1 MGTDHALP
9 SGTGAS
15 VAPSD
20 RIVLLIVAGYALAFV
35 LFGLLIDTPSD
46 VLHGL
51 GSILISRDTLLTDY
65 MGVGGIG
72 AALVSTGLL
81 TLAACLVYALNR
93 VRMTGTAIAALFLVL
108 GFGLFGKN
116 LLNVWFIIAG
126 VALHARWRGQPFSTH
141 INTAFFGIALSPIV
155 SEILFSTT
163 LPLSISLPL
172 AVVTGLLIGFILPA
186 AAAQLFRAHDG
197 FALYN
202 MGFTAGL
209 VGTLVVAIYASYG
222 FVADPVFIWTTG
234 NNLLLGSF
242 VGVLLLS
249 MVLLGVVIDRRA
261 FSRFWLLMR
270 ASGQAPSDFLA
281 SAGLGAT
288 LINMGLSGAVGLVYL
303 LAIGGDLNGPTIGA
317 LFSIVGFAAFGKH
330 PRNIIP
336 IIAGVFLGS
345 LAKPWGVAD
354 PSVQLAA
361 LFGTNLAPIAGYFG
375 WQWGIIAGFIHS
387 SAALS
392 VGVVHGGLNLYN
404 NGFAAGIVASILVPV
419 ILAIRARGGLTG
431 RKPASG
437 AVKLGASEPSV
448 REPTKKISE
457 SVVDAQTGAGLTDGD
472 GAGAGS
478 RPGMV
483 STSGAD
489 DHVAHKQAA
498 QAVALGRGRWLG
510 AVLLRA
516 LFFLVIWLL
525 LSAPDLGALR
535 TLLGSS
541 AGLLATGFGAEI
553 GAGAGIAADVVIGA
567 GAGIAAGVGIGDG
580 INAQLAADL
589 AIALI
594 ATAMATWISLWVLP
608 PGPRP
613 WRLSALMA
621 LMGRFLVQSVLGG
634 IDVAR
639 RAFDPRLPLRPGY
652 IVFASSLRRPHQ
664 RAILQTFASA
674 TPGAIAAGTD
684 AEGRLVFHCLDTRG
698 PIAEG
703 LAQDEQLLLR
713 LYREEEPK

>member
-9 SGTGAS
+9 SATDAPVAS
-15 VAPSD
+15 AD
-20 RIVLLIVAGYALAFV
+20 RVVLLVVAGYALAFV
-35 LFGLLIDTPSD
+35 LFGLLIDAPSD
-46 VLHGL
+46 VLSGL
-51 GSILISRDTLLTDY
+51 GAILISRDTLLTDY

-81 TLAACLVYALNR
+81 TLVACLIYALNR
-93 VRMTGTAIAALFLVL
+93 VSMTGTAIAALFLVL

-163 LPLSISLPL
+163 LPFSVSLPL
-172 AVVTGLLIGFILPA
+172 AIVTGLSIGFILPA

-242 VGVLLLS
+242 VGGLLLS
-249 MVLLGVVIDRRA
+249 MVLLGLIIDRHGVA
-261 FSRFWLLMR
+261 RFWRLMR

-288 LINMGLSGAVGLVYL
+288 LINMGLSGGIGLVYI

-330 PRNIIP
+330 PRNILP

-345 LAKPWGVAD
+345 LVKPWGVAD

-375 WQWGIIAGFIHS
+375 WHWGIVAGFVHS

-419 ILAIRARGGLTG
+419 ILAIRARGELAG
-431 RKPASG
+431 RKPVLAAGGEMARTSADASDG
-437 AVKLGASEPSV
+437 EPPTGLGGREQVSSV
-448 REPTKKISE
+448 EGGLDDFLV
-457 SVVDAQTGAGLTDGD
+457 SV
-472 GAGAGS
+472 
-478 RPGMV
+478 
-483 STSGAD
+483 SGGGGGRTTQAD
-489 DHVAHKQAA
+489 R
-498 QAVALGRGRWLG
+498 LGRGRWLG

-535 TLLGSS
+535 RLLESSVGALTTGS
-541 AGLLATGFGAEI
+541 GAAI
-553 GAGAGIAADVVIGA
+553 
-567 GAGIAAGVGIGDG
+567 GIGG
-580 INAQLAADL
+580 SAQIAADL

-608 PGPRP
+608 PSSRP
-613 WRLSALMA
+613 WHLRALMS
-621 LMGRFLVQSVLGG
+621 LIGRFLVQSVVGG

-652 IVFASSLRRPHQ
+652 IVFTTRLRRAHQ

-674 TPGAIAAGTD
+674 SPGAIAAGTD
-684 AEGRLVFHCLDTRG
+684 AEGRLVFHCLDTRT
-698 PIAEG
+698 PVAAG
-703 LAQDEQLLLR
+703 LARDERLLLR
-713 LYREEEPK
+713 LYREEGAS

>member
-1 MGTDHALP
+1 MGTDHSSA
-9 SGTGAS
+9 SGTGAP

-20 RIVLLIVAGYALAFV
+20 RVVLLVVAGYALAFV
-35 LFGLLIDTPSD
+35 LFGLLIDTPSE

-51 GSILISRDTLLTDY
+51 GAILISRDTLLTDY

-93 VRMTGTAIAALFLVL
+93 VPMTGTAIAALFLVL

-141 INTAFFGIALSPIV
+141 IDTAFFGIALSPIV

-163 LPLSISLPL
+163 LPFSVSLPL
-172 AVVTGLLIGFILPA
+172 AVVTGLSIGFILPA

-209 VGTLVVAIYASYG
+209 VGTLVVAFYASYG

-249 MVLLGVVIDRRA
+249 MVLLGLVIDRQA
-261 FSRFWLLMR
+261 LSRFWLLMR
-270 ASGQAPSDFLA
+270 ASGQAPSDFLV

-288 LINMGLSGAVGLVYL
+288 LINMGLSGAVGLAYI

-345 LAKPWGVAD
+345 LAKPWGVAE

-375 WQWGIIAGFIHS
+375 WHWGIVAGFIHS

-419 ILAIRARGGLTG
+419 ILAIRARGVLSV
-431 RKPASG
+431 RKPVSG

-457 SVVDAQTGAGLTDGD
+457 SVVEAQTGAGLTDGD
-472 GAGAGS
+472 GAGS
-478 RPGMV
+478 RPNV
-483 STSGAD
+483 ASASGAD
-489 DHVAHKQAA
+489 DHVAHQHAA
-498 QAVALGRGRWLG
+498 QVAALGRGRWLS
-510 AVLLRA
+510 AILLRA
-516 LFFLVIWLL
+516 VFFLVVWLL

-535 TLLGSS
+535 SHAVSS
-541 AGLLATGFGAEI
+541 AGALATGSGVEI
-553 GAGAGIAADVVIGA
+553 GAG
-567 GAGIAAGVGIGDG
+567 
-580 INAQLAADL
+580 INTQLAADL
-589 AIALI
+589 AIALF
-594 ATAMATWISLWVLP
+594 ATVMATWVSLWVLP
-608 PGPRP
+608 PGSRP

-621 LMGRFLVQSVLGG
+621 LIGRFLVQSVVGG

-652 IVFASSLRRPHQ
+652 IVFATSLRRPHQ

-684 AEGRLVFHCLDTRG
+684 AEGRLVFHCLDTG
-698 PIAEG
+698 APIAQG
-703 LAQDEQLLLR
+703 LAQDERLLLR
-713 LYREEEPK
+713 LYREEAPK

>member
-1 MGTDHALP
+1 MGTDHVLP
-9 SGTGAS
+9 SATES
-15 VAPSD
+15 PVAPAD
-20 RIVLLIVAGYALAFV
+20 RVVLLIVAGYALAFV
-35 LFGLLIDTPSD
+35 LFGLLIDTPTD
-46 VLHGL
+46 VLRGL

-93 VRMTGTAIAALFLVL
+93 VPMTGTAIAALFLVL

-126 VALHARWRGQPFSTH
+126 VALHARWRGQPFATH

-163 LPLSISLPL
+163 LPFSISLPL

-222 FVADPVFIWTTG
+222 FVADPVFIWTSG
-234 NNLLLGSF
+234 NNALLGSF
-242 VGVLLLS
+242 VGGLLLS
-249 MVLLGVVIDRRA
+249 MVLLGLAIDRRA
-261 FSRFWLLMR
+261 FARFWRLMR

-317 LFSIVGFAAFGKH
+317 LFSIVGFAAVGKH
-330 PRNIIP
+330 PRNILP

-375 WQWGIIAGFIHS
+375 WRWGIVAGFVHS

-419 ILAIRARGGLTG
+419 ILAVRARGELAG
-431 RKPASG
+431 RKPVLA
-437 AVKLGASEPSV
+437 A
-448 REPTKKISE
+448 
-457 SVVDAQTGAGLTDGD
+457 AGDMARTS
-472 GAGAGS
+472 AGRTTHAE
-478 RPGMV
+478 
-483 STSGAD
+483 
-489 DHVAHKQAA
+489 
-498 QAVALGRGRWLG
+498 ALGRGRWLG
-510 AVLLRA
+510 TVLLRA

-525 LSAPDLGALR
+525 LSAPDLGAPRALPG
-535 TLLGSS
+535 GSVGALTTGS
-541 AGLLATGFGAEI
+541 VAEFEAGGS
-553 GAGAGIAADVVIGA
+553 
-567 GAGIAAGVGIGDG
+567 
-580 INAQLAADL
+580 AQLAADL
-589 AIALI
+589 AFAVI

-608 PGPRP
+608 PGSRQ
-613 WRLSALMA
+613 WRLVALMA
-621 LMGRFLVQSVLGG
+621 LIGRFLVQSVIGG

-639 RAFDPRLPLRPGY
+639 RALDPRLPLRPGY
-652 IVFASSLRRPHQ
+652 IVFTTSLRRAHQ
-664 RAILQTFASA
+664 RAILQTFSSA

-684 AEGRLVFHCLDTRG
+684 AEGRLVFHCLDTSG

-703 LAQDEQLLLR
+703 LARDERLLLR
-713 LYREEEPK
+713 LYREEESP